1 MGQRAPLVLS
11 LCAFV
16 VALLATTPL
25 GRAAGDSLASVVPY
39 AKTAGFAKLAGNSAM
54 LNGRKSTLAGIPGT
68 VPVVGANGK
77 LPAAIGAV
85 GPQGPQGSQGPQ
97 GPKGSSGAPGISG
110 LQMVGLESPTS
121 IYKSV
126 DVSAACPT
134 GKKLIGGGAYV
145 SPDGEP
151 AALTASW
158 PDTGRN
164 QWTASAR
171 QYATDN
177 TTYWG
182 VYVFAFCANVSP

>member
-1 MGQRAPLVLS
+1 VLS
-11 LCAFV
+11 SLP
-16 VALLATTPL
+16 LLATTPL
-25 GRAAGDSLASVVPY
+25 GRAAGDSLTSVVPY
-39 AKTAGFAKLAGNSAM
+39 AKTAGFAKLAGNSAK

-68 VPVVGANGK
+68 IPVVGANGK

-85 GPQGPQGSQGPQ
+85 GSQGPQGPQ

-110 LQMVGLESPTS
+110 LQIVGLESPTA

-145 SPDGEP
+145 SPSGEP